1 MSLSVELLLSV
12 PLSSASIY
20 SPSALPS
27 PGTMLSRITSRL
39 TDFQCNNCV
48 ETLTFSI
55 SSSSVYRDCTVWDWS
70 MSPWRN
76 KIFQV
81 VEWNCSNR
89 PGLGQFLP
97 TRSNLFITLLIFY
110 LKKKITS
117 HTQESPQFRVNQ
129 GASRVLSGDEG
140 VLWLASPIS
149 PRLRSW
155 SSHTA
160 EMVLWWRAGPAL
172 SGALN

>member
-48 ETLTFSI
+48 ETLAFSI
-55 SSSSVYRDCTVWDWS
+55 SSSSVYRLHCLGLEHVLMTEQNLSGSGVEL
-70 MSPWRN
+70 
-76 KIFQV
+76 FQQT
-81 VEWNCSNR
+81 R
-89 PGLGQFLP
+89 LGSVFTNSLQFVYY
-97 TRSNLFITLLIFY
+97 SADFLFK
-110 LKKKITS
+110 KKKITS

-160 EMVLWWRAGPAL
+160 EMVLW
-172 SGALN
+172 